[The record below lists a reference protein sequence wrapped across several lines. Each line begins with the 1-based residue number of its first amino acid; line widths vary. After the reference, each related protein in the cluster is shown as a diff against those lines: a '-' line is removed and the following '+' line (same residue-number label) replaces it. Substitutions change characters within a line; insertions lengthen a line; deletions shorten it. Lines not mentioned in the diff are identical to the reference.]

1 MNNNTFKNKYGPW
14 ALVTGA
20 SSGMGAEFARL
31 IADQG
36 LNLVLVARRKERLES
51 LAAEI
56 NKKHPVDIKIIA
68 ADLIS
73 KEGIDRIK
81 SETGPLQIGL
91 LVNNA
96 GREDSGYFVDAP
108 LEELEKTMDLNCRAP
123 LLLTHHFARKMVAK
137 KRGGI
142 INLAS
147 IVAFQGVPLI
157 SNYAAT
163 KAYDLIFSESLSS
176 ELKPYGIDVL
186 AVAPGFTDTE
196 LSPDFDFSGTPIKP
210 LKPLFVVNK
219 AIRSLG
225 KKRVVIPGLINWF
238 LYVTGKYLQPR
249 ILNTFS
255 FGLVFKQVLRG
266 KLTGSGAHSINV
278 ATNSIDRSVSEKF

>member
-1 MNNNTFKNKYGPW
+1 MNSNKFKNKYGPW

-20 SSGMGAEFARL
+20 SSGMGVEFARQ

-56 NKKHPVDIKIIA
+56 NEKSPVDIKIIA
-68 ADLIS
+68 ADLTS
-73 KEGIDRIK
+73 KEGIDRVK
-81 SETGPLQIGL
+81 SETGSLQIGL

-96 GREDSGYFVDAP
+96 GREDSGYFIDTP

-123 LLLTHHFARKMVAK
+123 LLLTHHFAREMVANK
-137 KRGGI
+137 KGGI
-142 INLAS
+142 INLTS

-176 ELKPYGIDVL
+176 ELNPHGIDVL

-196 LSPDFDFSGTPIKP
+196 LSPDFDFSGTPINP
-210 LKPLFVVNK
+210 LKPYFVANK
-219 AIRSLG
+219 AIHSLG
-225 KKRVVIPGLINWF
+225 KKRVVIPGFMNGF
-238 LYVTGKYLQPR
+238 LYIAGKYLQPR

-255 FGLVFKQVLRG
+255 FGMVFKRVLRG
-266 KLTGSGAHSINV
+266 KLTGSGTHSINI
-278 ATNSIDRSVSEKF
+278 TMRGKGDLL

>member
-1 MNNNTFKNKYGPW
+1 MNSNKFKNKYGPW

-20 SSGMGAEFARL
+20 SSGMGVEFARQ
-31 IADQG
+31 IAGQG

-51 LAAEI
+51 IAAEI
-56 NKKHPVDIKIIA
+56 NKKHPVDIKIIS
-68 ADLIS
+68 ADLTS
-73 KEGIDRIK
+73 KEGIARVK
-81 SETGPLQIGL
+81 SETSALQIGL

-96 GREDSGYFVDAP
+96 GREDSGYFVDTP

-123 LLLTHHFARKMVAK
+123 LLLTHHFAGKMVADR
-137 KRGGI
+137 RGGI

-157 SNYAAT
+157 ANYSAT

-176 ELKPYGIDVL
+176 ELKIHNIDVL
-186 AVAPGFTDTE
+186 AAAPGFTDTE
-196 LSPDFDFSGTPIKP
+196 LSPNFDFSGTPINP
-210 LKPLFVVNK
+210 LKPYFVVNE

-225 KKRVVIPGLINWF
+225 KKRVVIPGFMNGF

-255 FGLVFKQVLRG
+255 FGMVFKRVLRG
-266 KLTGSGAHSINV
+266 KLKE
-278 ATNSIDRSVSEKF
+278 DLL

>member
-1 MNNNTFKNKYGPW
+1 MNNNKFKNKYGPW

-20 SSGMGAEFARL
+20 SSGMGAEFARQM
-31 IADQG
+31 ADQG

-51 LAAEI
+51 LAVEI
-56 NKKHPVDIKIIA
+56 NKKHSVDIKIIA
-68 ADLIS
+68 ADLTS
-73 KEGIDRIK
+73 KEGIARIK
-81 SETGPLQIGL
+81 SETHTLQIGL

-96 GREDSGYFVDAP
+96 GREDSGYFIDTP

-123 LLLTHHFARKMVAK
+123 LILTHHFARKMVANE
-137 KRGGI
+137 RGGI

-147 IVAFQGVPLI
+147 IVAFQGVPLV

-176 ELKPYGIDVL
+176 ELKIHNIDVL

-196 LSPDFDFSGTPIKP
+196 LSPDFDFSGTPINP
-210 LKPLFVVNK
+210 LKPYFVAKK
-219 AIRSLG
+219 AIHSLG
-225 KKRVVIPGLINWF
+225 KKRVVIPGFINGL

-249 ILNTFS
+249 IFNTFS
-255 FGLVFKQVLRG
+255 FGMVFKRVLRG
-266 KLTGSGAHSINV
+266 KLTGSG
-278 ATNSIDRSVSEKF
+278 TNSINIAMTKKGDLL